1 MAIGFEYKLGVDES
15 SSLESIKTFI
25 GKIEGME
32 AKLKLSFDAS
42 TIEEAIE
49 KVRKQINDLDG
60 NVNLTINNFDFDTS
74 SIQQQLKEKTK
85 DLKLILKV
93 EFDDMSLKEQQLN
106 PGENM
111 KKKFEQDLE
120 LMKDSMQRMLNNLK
134 AQMDK
139 ANIGSDIIDVN
150 AIKNSIDE
158 LNLTDATFAQVKQKA
173 KEIKNDIQAWQ
184 QAIKLN
190 NNLLTNTG
198 KVTDDV
204 RKKMQQAGNA
214 MKMDDSADLARSLGL
229 YERRLKI
236 QKQSVRMSRQFN
248 EASEDTKRVLQGE
261 LNALKINGNTMKE
274 LAESYQEASIKIR
287 EMKGNLKESHIK
299 ENGYAFNNLAN
310 SVKNLALQ
318 YISLDRAFQL
328 IEDGFRSATQYILA
342 LDDAYTDISISMEIT
357 RDEFDATTKQIT
369 DLARE
374 SGVATNSIMDMVKIY
389 ATAGDD
395 INNIFGMLEGT
406 TAIQN
411 VTQFTTEKT
420 TNMVNSV
427 INQFK
432 LMDKEIN
439 GSVNNMEGAINY
451 FGDALINI
459 SNALKIDN
467 VKAIQEMSNAIDDAG
482 GMIESAGGSMEWFMA
497 ISAKMAET
505 MNMTGNEVA
514 AAMRMIT
521 ARSLRQGEAVEAMGE
536 SAEDMEYKMAKA
548 EKALAA
554 VGTTI
559 RGETGDELLSIE
571 EILTNVA
578 GVWDKLSDSQRQYVA
593 EAMAGTNRMSAFIN
607 IMENYNGILD
617 LQGKAHE
624 NVGALMEA
632 SNKRAESL
640 QGRIDV
646 LKDSFNRLFATFM
659 NSQGLKSGVTLL
671 DDLLQVIIKIT
682 DFMQGKWAFAIGA
695 ATTSLIAFNIALKG
709 SDSWIAKFIDNIYD
723 MGVKLGT
730 LATTLGTAKLAL
742 LGFVGILGG
751 VAVAAIAHFVKKGQ
765 EKKQMLEGMTQAIQ
779 DYNEAAKTTT
789 EVDTAISDYE
799 KLHNELKDMNIT
811 EERRQEIEQEIAGI
825 REQLSTDERYKNIL
839 EQENALVQ
847 DQLDAM
853 REINDI
859 DRKNNAVEAYDKT
872 DLSDKDITDIQ
883 DRITNRESY
892 ITRLNDE
899 MEIYKQ
905 KISEAEAI
913 LKNTDSSANDL
924 KRAHEDIAYY
934 TGLVTDNEIERTK
947 AEKEITEKI
956 KQIIAYQEAGVALG
970 KEGFTNDRNALDI
983 IEQLAPLYEEI
994 TGEKLDLAK
1003 LSGEELETEKQIT
1016 EEKQKQSEISV
1027 DNGEADKDAAIARQ
1041 KELNEQYVE
1050 SLNKLQE
1057 ASELIEKIQD
1067 GISLDDMNTILN
1079 SDLMDGFVG
1088 SIDNAAQVTEHLKDK
1103 MQEMQDK
1110 AYEAYGN
1117 MKLADQD
1124 FWNNAVTQCAR
1135 ALGVNEQEFVD
1146 YINSKGLARN
1156 VDVTNAQNATDAE
1169 NQMNVS
1175 LCKQLLQGYAGVVNS
1190 KAGNRKTDMSN
1201 VANFLNT
1208 QEAKEAQTIDELKKA
1223 WAAYYNAKVK
1233 AVQRE
1238 YLDLKY
1244 SIKDMDAGQ
1253 VDPAVYKQ
1261 LQDLNNSIQN
1271 WYKTNKDVTNY
1282 FESISTSFGGV
1293 SGALNQ
1299 AAAAAGA
1306 AIGSATSG
1314 SGGSSSK
1321 PASGGGSS
1329 GSSTSTKKEVADMES
1344 LVDRYYQLNDAIRN
1358 VTKSLEKNR
1367 QAQANV
1373 KTKKEYKKLINE
1385 EISLI
1390 NKEITAMQNLQNE
1403 QQKER
1408 DELKQTLKQNG
1419 FAFDGNNITN
1429 YAKRLQEMTNY
1440 ANSLSNPDQKEAAI
1454 AHVKAIND
1462 IIERYT
1468 KLEDET
1474 IPDTSQSIEDLKND
1488 IIDINKEMQENLK
1501 LIDQLGDR
1509 YFDVLN
1515 NLADIDNKLSMN
1527 DLQQSNE
1534 NGLKKIQLM
1543 KEEILLLGKKQELLK
1558 QQQQQSQ
1565 KEANDLKSQLEKQG
1579 LKFDANGNIT
1589 NYEAFTKQ
1597 LTDNINNLYGDS
1609 KDEAQEAANDLLDLI
1624 DRYMTLTDDTI
1635 PDLIQ
1640 QQQEY
1645 AYEMEDINEE
1655 MKNMVVDIQKQVT
1668 QAYENELN
1676 KRYSKLQENLKKE
1689 QDALNKAYEEESYQ
1703 KGLNEQQ
1710 RALDEIA
1717 QQIAIYSRDTSEAGK
1732 ARLEQL
1738 KREYEQQQQAINDSI
1753 RENEKTL
1760 SDERFEEEGDKLDNE
1775 LADLLAPENL
1785 IATVNDAIASGMITV
1800 GDEVI
1805 KLDDLM
1811 TNWIDETGDGMYALG
1826 GVIKDEL
1833 LANLQG
1839 AKTLMQEMGL
1849 TDMGD
1854 VTSRLQGMK
1863 AGAAGGQNTIN
1874 FNQPLLNIEGNMTND
1889 IDSDELADQLKNE
1902 VLKAIND
1909 AMK

>member
-1 MAIGFEYKLGVDES
+1 
-15 SSLESIKTFI
+15 
-25 GKIEGME
+25 
-32 AKLKLSFDAS
+32 
-42 TIEEAIE
+42 
-49 KVRKQINDLDG
+49 
-60 NVNLTINNFDFDTS
+60 
-74 SIQQQLKEKTK
+74 
-85 DLKLILKV
+85 
-93 EFDDMSLKEQQLN
+93 
-106 PGENM
+106 
-111 KKKFEQDLE
+111 
-120 LMKDSMQRMLNNLK
+120 
-134 AQMDK
+134 
-139 ANIGSDIIDVN
+139 
-150 AIKNSIDE
+150 
-158 LNLTDATFAQVKQKA
+158 
-173 KEIKNDIQAWQ
+173 
-184 QAIKLN
+184 
-190 NNLLTNTG
+190 
-198 KVTDDV
+198 
-204 RKKMQQAGNA
+204 
-214 MKMDDSADLARSLGL
+214 
-229 YERRLKI
+229 
-236 QKQSVRMSRQFN
+236 
-248 EASEDTKRVLQGE
+248 
-261 LNALKINGNTMKE
+261 
-274 LAESYQEASIKIR
+274 
-287 EMKGNLKESHIK
+287 
-299 ENGYAFNNLAN
+299 
-310 SVKNLALQ
+310 
-318 YISLDRAFQL
+318 
-328 IEDGFRSATQYILA
+328 
-342 LDDAYTDISISMEIT
+342 
-357 RDEFDATTKQIT
+357 
-369 DLARE
+369 
-374 SGVATNSIMDMVKIY
+374 
-389 ATAGDD
+389 
-395 INNIFGMLEGT
+395 
-406 TAIQN
+406 
-411 VTQFTTEKT
+411 
-420 TNMVNSV
+420 
-427 INQFK
+427 
-432 LMDKEIN
+432 
-439 GSVNNMEGAINY
+439 
-451 FGDALINI
+451 
-459 SNALKIDN
+459 
-467 VKAIQEMSNAIDDAG
+467 
-482 GMIESAGGSMEWFMA
+482 
-497 ISAKMAET
+497 
-505 MNMTGNEVA
+505 
-514 AAMRMIT
+514 
-521 ARSLRQGEAVEAMGE
+521 MGE
-536 SAEDMEYKMAKA
+536 SAEDLEFKMAKA
-548 EKALAA
+548 EKALSS
-554 VGTTI
+554 VGVTI
-559 RGETGDELLSIE
+559 RGETADELLSIE
-571 EILTNVA
+571 EILGRVA
-578 GVWDKLSDSQRQYVA
+578 GAWDQLSDSQKQAVA
-593 EAMAGTNRMSAFIN
+593 EAMAGTNRSSAFQA
-607 IMENYNGILD
+607 IMGQYDSIKELTDDAMQANG
-617 LQGKAHE
+617 E
-624 NVGALMEA
+624 LMEA
-632 SNKRAESL
+632 NKKRVESL
-640 QGRIDV
+640 DGTMNQLRTTVEKMYSSFINSEGVINSIKAIDGALQWMMEHGETTV
-646 LKDSFNRLFATFM
+646 AMVVALAGAWAGIKFGSIVDGLGGIIEQIILMGTESAVAT
-659 NSQGLKSGVTLL
+659 G
-671 DDLLQVIIKIT
+671 
-682 DFMQGKWAFAIGA
+682 AI
-695 ATTSLIAFNIALKG
+695 NALKG
-709 SDSWIAKFIDNIYD
+709 GLIA
-723 MGVKLGT
+723 
-730 LATTLGTAKLAL
+730 
-742 LGFVGILGG
+742 LGG
-751 VAVAAIAHFVKKGQ
+751 AAV
-765 EKKQMLEGMTQAIQ
+765 
-779 DYNEAAKTTT
+779 
-789 EVDTAISDYE
+789 
-799 KLHNELKDMNIT
+799 
-811 EERRQEIEQEIAGI
+811 IAGI
-825 REQLSTDERYKNIL
+825 VLICKKLQEIVPNADRARESLVELGNVYKGYQDTKKQVTDLKNDSEAYFEAQEALQGLTEGTEEYQKMLEISDEKLAALGQNYPDIQGIL
-839 EQENALVQ
+839 ENENISLENKRLKIEQIIEALE
-847 DQLDAM
+847 
-853 REINDI
+853 RENRQNMINGL
-859 DRKNNAVEAYDKT
+859 AT
-872 DLSDKDITDIQ
+872 D
-883 DRITNRESY
+883 
-892 ITRLNDE
+892 
-899 MEIYKQ
+899 
-905 KISEAEAI
+905 
-913 LKNTDSSANDL
+913 NDL
-924 KRAHEDIAYY
+924 KALQERIDSNIQLLNQYEKAVAEYKNGGAEVVTIGNSEFNLADEATAEFFENIRKDIAYCVGDVENFND
-934 TGLVTDNEIERTK
+934 TLKGLQKD
-947 AEKEITEKI
+947 
-956 KQIIAYQEAGVALG
+956 GLALDRQVVEMG
-970 KEGFTNDRNALDI
+970 KEAVDIKNQEVEAQNALTQAKQETANVDEGNGTDI
-983 IEQLAPLYEEI
+983 DSTERA
-994 TGEKLDLAK
+994 A
-1003 LSGEELETEKQIT
+1003 ELEAER
-1016 EEKQKQSEISV
+1016 V
-1027 DNGEADKDAAIARQ
+1027 AHA
-1041 KELNEQYVE
+1041 KELNEQYVN

-1057 ASELIEKIQD
+1057 ASDLITKIQD
-1067 GISLDDMNTILN
+1067 GLSIEDMNTILN
-1079 SDLMDGFVG
+1079 SDLMEGFKG
-1088 SIDNAAQVTEHLKDK
+1088 SINDADAMVEHLKGK
-1103 MQEMQDK
+1103 MGEMQDA

-1117 MKLADQD
+1117 MMLADQD
-1124 FWNNAVTQCAR
+1124 FWNDAVTQCAR
-1135 ALGVNEQEFVD
+1135 ALGVNEQEFIN

-1169 NQMNVS
+1169 NQMNAS

-1321 PASGGGSS
+1321 PASSGGSG

-1344 LVDRYYQLNDAIRN
+1344 LVDRYYQLNDAIKN

-1390 NKEITAMQNLQNE
+1390 NKEITAMQNLQIE

-1419 FAFDGNNITN
+1419 FAFDNNNNITN

-1440 ANSLSNPDQKEAAI
+1440 ANSLSDPDQKEAAI

-1462 IIERYT
+1462 IIEKYT
-1468 KLEDET
+1468 KLEDNT
-1474 IPDTSQSIEDLKND
+1474 IPETSQAIEDLKND

-1655 MKNMVVDIQKQVT
+1655 MKNMVVDIQKQIT

-1775 LADLLAPENL
+1775 LADLLAPEKL
-1785 IATVNDAIASGMITV
+1785 IATVNDAITSGMITV

-1854 VTSRLQGMK
+1854 LTTKLESMN
-1863 AGAAGGQNTIN
+1863 AAGNTGKQSTVN
-1874 FNQPLLNIEGNMTND
+1874 FNDSLVKIESMSND
-1889 IDSDELADQLKNE
+1889 VDVNNLADTIKRE
-1902 VLKAIND
+1902 VYQAVND

>member
-15 SSLESIKTFI
+15 SSLESIEAFI

-42 TIEEAIE
+42 TIEEAID

-106 PGENM
+106 PGETI
-111 KKKFEQDLE
+111 KKNFEKDLE

-139 ANIGSDIIDVN
+139 ANIGSDIIDIN

-158 LNLTDATFAQVKQKA
+158 LNLTDATFAQVKEKA

-214 MKMDDSADLARSLGL
+214 MKMDDSSNLSRSLDL
-229 YERRLKI
+229 YKRRLDI
-236 QKQSVRMSRQFN
+236 QKQSVTMSRQFN
-248 EASEDTKRVLQGE
+248 EASEDTKRVLQEE
-261 LNALKINGNTMKE
+261 LNALKVNGNTMKE
-274 LAESYQEASIKIR
+274 LAESYQEASVKIR
-287 EMKGNLKESHIK
+287 EMKGDLKASHIE

-318 YISLDRAFQL
+318 YISLDKAFQL
-328 IEDGFRSATQYILA
+328 IEDGFRSATQYILD
-342 LDDAYTDISISMEIT
+342 LDDAYTDISISMEMT

-369 DLARE
+369 SLARE

-389 ATAGDD
+389 ATAGED
-395 INNIFGMLEGT
+395 INAIFGRLQGT

-411 VTQFTTEKT
+411 VTQFTTDRT

-459 SNALKIDN
+459 SNALSIDN

-536 SAEDMEYKMAKA
+536 SAEDLEYKMAKA
-548 EKALAA
+548 EKALTA

-593 EAMAGTNRMSAFIN
+593 DAMAGTNRMSTFIN

-682 DFMQGKWAFAIGA
+682 EVMQGKWAFAIGA

-709 SDSWIAKFIDNIYD
+709 SDSWVAKFIDNIYD

-765 EKKQMLEGMTQAIQ
+765 EKKEMLEGMTQAIEE
-779 DYNEAAKTTT
+779 YNSAAERTT

-799 KLHNELKDMNIT
+799 KLHNELRDMNTT
-811 EERRQEIEQEIAGI
+811 EERRQVIEQEIAGI

-859 DRKNNAVEAYDKT
+859 DRKNNAIEAYDKT
-872 DLSDKDITDIQ
+872 DLSNKDITDIQ

-899 MEIYKQ
+899 MQVYNQQIAD
-905 KISEAEAI
+905 AEQRLANAG
-913 LKNTDSSANDL
+913 KNTKEWKDAYD
-924 KRAHEDIAYY
+924 DIQYY
-934 TGLVTDNEIERTK
+934 TGLVTDNEIERAK

-970 KEGFTNDRNALDI
+970 KEGFTNDRDALDI

-1016 EEKQKQSEISV
+1016 EEKQKQSEIST

-1088 SIDNAAQVTEHLKDK
+1088 SIDNAAQVTEHLKGK
-1103 MQEMQDK
+1103 LQEMQDK

-1135 ALGVNEQEFVD
+1135 ALGVNEQEFIN
-1146 YINSKGLARN
+1146 YIDSKGLARN
-1156 VDVTNAQNATDAE
+1156 VDVTNASSAANAE
-1169 NQMNVS
+1169 LQMNVD
-1175 LCKQLLQGYAGVVNS
+1175 LINQLLSGYAGVTND
-1190 KAGNRKTDMSN
+1190 KAGYRKVDMSN
-1201 VANFLNT
+1201 VVKFLNT
-1208 QEAKEAQTIDELKKA
+1208 QGQKEGMTVDQLTQI
-1223 WAAYYNAKVK
+1223 WANFYNAKKK
-1233 AVQRE
+1233 AIQAE
-1238 YLDLKY
+1238 LSDLKKQ
-1244 SIKDMDAGQ
+1244 SNAMQGFVGDPTVKMDMDRLNAEMAGLE
-1253 VDPAVYKQ
+1253 AA
-1261 LQDLNNSIQN
+1261 NSMISDYFSGVNTTFQGI
-1271 WYKTNKDVTNY
+1271 TNGLAQ
-1282 FESISTSFGGV
+1282 S
-1293 SGALNQ
+1293 
-1299 AAAAAGA
+1299 AAAAGKA
-1306 AIGSATSG
+1306 INSAIGSGKGSGSSGG
-1314 SGGSSSK
+1314 SGGS
-1321 PASGGGSS
+1321 GSS
-1329 GSSTSTKKEVADMES
+1329 SSATQKEVADMES

-1373 KTKKEYKKLINE
+1373 KNKKEYKKLIND

-1390 NKEITAMQNLQNE
+1390 NKEITAMQNLQRE

-1408 DELKQTLKQNG
+1408 DELKWTLQQNG
-1419 FAFDGNNITN
+1419 FAFDGNNNITN

-1440 ANSLSNPDQKEAAI
+1440 ANSLSDPDQKEAAI

-1775 LADLLAPENL
+1775 LADLLAPEKL
-1785 IATVNDAIASGMITV
+1785 IATVNDAITSGMITV

-1854 VTSRLQGMK
+1854 LTTKLESMN
-1863 AGAAGGQNTIN
+1863 AAGNTGKQSTVN
-1874 FNQPLLNIEGNMTND
+1874 FNDSLVKIESMSND
-1889 IDSDELADQLKNE
+1889 VDVNNLADTIKRE
-1902 VLKAIND
+1902 VYQAVND

>member
-15 SSLESIKTFI
+15 SSLESIEAFI

-42 TIEEAIE
+42 TIEEAIG
-49 KVRKQINDLDG
+49 KVIKQINDLDG

-139 ANIGSDIIDVN
+139 ANIGSDIIDIN

-236 QKQSVRMSRQFN
+236 QKQSVTMSRQFN
-248 EASEDTKRVLQGE
+248 EASEDTKRVLQEE
-261 LNALKINGNTMKE
+261 LNALKVNGNTMKE
-274 LAESYQEASIKIR
+274 LAESYQEASVKIR
-287 EMKGNLKESHIK
+287 EMKGDLKASHIE

-318 YISLDRAFQL
+318 YISLDKAFQL
-328 IEDGFRSATQYILA
+328 IEDGFRSATQYILD
-342 LDDAYTDISISMEIT
+342 LDDAYTDISISMEMT

-369 DLARE
+369 SLARE

-389 ATAGDD
+389 ATAGED
-395 INNIFGMLEGT
+395 INAIFGRLQGT

-411 VTQFTTEKT
+411 VTQFTTDRT

-439 GSVNNMEGAINY
+439 GSVGNMESAINY

-459 SNALKIDN
+459 SNALSIDN

-536 SAEDMEYKMAKA
+536 SAEDLEYKMAKA

-593 EAMAGTNRMSAFIN
+593 EAMAGTNRMSTFIN

-671 DDLLQVIIKIT
+671 DDLLQVIIKIAEV
-682 DFMQGKWAFAIGA
+682 MQGKWAFAIGA

-765 EKKQMLEGMTQAIQ
+765 EKKEMLEGMTQAIE
-779 DYNEAAKTTT
+779 DYNSAAERTT

-799 KLHNELKDMNIT
+799 KLHNELRDMNTT

-859 DRKNNAVEAYDKT
+859 DRKNNAIEAYDKT
-872 DLSDKDITDIQ
+872 DLSDKDITGIQ

-899 MEIYKQ
+899 MQVYNQQIAD
-905 KISEAEAI
+905 AEQRLANAG
-913 LKNTDSSANDL
+913 KNTKEWKDAYD
-924 KRAHEDIAYY
+924 DIQYY
-934 TGLVTDNEIERTK
+934 TGLVTDNEIERAK

-1027 DNGEADKDAAIARQ
+1027 DNGETGKDAAIARQ

-1057 ASELIEKIQD
+1057 ASELINKIQD

-1124 FWNNAVTQCAR
+1124 FWNNTVTQCAR

-1156 VDVTNAQNATDAE
+1156 VDVTNAKNATDAE

-1175 LCKQLLQGYAGVVNS
+1175 LCKQLMQGYAGVVNS

-1271 WYKTNKDVTNY
+1271 WYQTNKDVTNY

-1293 SGALNQ
+1293 SDALSQ
-1299 AAAAAGA
+1299 AAAAAGN

-1314 SGGSSSK
+1314 SGSSSK
-1321 PASGGGSS
+1321 PASSGGSG
-1329 GSSTSTKKEVADMES
+1329 GSSTKKEVADMES

-1390 NKEITAMQNLQNE
+1390 NKEITTMQNLQKE

-1408 DELKQTLKQNG
+1408 DELKRTLQQNG
-1419 FAFDGNNITN
+1419 FAFDGNNNITN

-1440 ANSLSNPDQKEAAI
+1440 ANSLSDPDQKEAAI

-1609 KDEAQEAANDLLDLI
+1609 KDEAQEAANDILDLI

-1635 PDLIQ
+1635 PDLIR

-1863 AGAAGGQNTIN
+1863 AGAAGGQNTVN
-1874 FNQPLLNIEGNMTND
+1874 FNQPLVNVEKMT
-1889 IDSDELADQLKNE
+1889 SDVDANNLAASLKTE
-1902 VLKAIND
+1902 VLKAVND